1 MMATLVLNKLKYIFV
16 INANCQP
23 SNKRVER
30 IMLVQRYAMATL
42 LVKLVWLVVFAIN
55 PSRQSPSMDL
65 AQCFSYCS
73 VPKGTDWKGN
83 TNMKCNTEAYS
94 ELIQISK
101 MKRFAKLVN
110 GF

>member
-42 LVKLVWLVVFAIN
+42 LVKLV
-55 PSRQSPSMDL
+55 
-65 AQCFSYCS
+65 
-73 VPKGTDWKGN
+73 
-83 TNMKCNTEAYS
+83 
-94 ELIQISK
+94 
-101 MKRFAKLVN
+101 
-110 GF
+110 